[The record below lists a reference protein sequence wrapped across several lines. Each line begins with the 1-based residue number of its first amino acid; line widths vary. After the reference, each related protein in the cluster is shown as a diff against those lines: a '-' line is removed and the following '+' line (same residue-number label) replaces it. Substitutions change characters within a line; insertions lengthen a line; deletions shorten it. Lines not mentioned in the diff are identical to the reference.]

1 MDFISL
7 TGYELH
13 REYLRTQKL
22 KMSIFEKSYP
32 ELVGKSCREILKTS
46 IKRSER
52 EEAAALLADIR
63 AHEIYFDSFSSQNL
77 RSQRIRQS
85 YGSEANFLYQLTCLA
100 EKCSGFVFVITDRR
114 GVLNISVH
122 NEPIAAFLSGCTPIL
137 AVDLCEHAY
146 FLDYFYDKQSYLKAA
161 ISHLDLNK
169 LK

>member
-100 EKCSGFVFVITDRR
+100 EKCSGFVFVLTALSV
-114 GVLNISVH
+114 VLQVASFKLFHKRVFKMSPIHHHFQQMGYSETKISYAYFTLTVMLS
-122 NEPIAAFLSGCTPIL
+122 IACFAFL
-137 AVDLCEHAY
+137 V
-146 FLDYFYDKQSYLKAA
+146 
-161 ISHLDLNK
+161 
-169 LK
+169 